1 MLYGVRKHK
10 CFHLAA
16 HAHGLECSPPPTFS
30 GSSFQPAGGVKGD
43 AWRHPLFFE
52 RHEVE
57 YSHFTFLKN
66 IWSNMHTFTILIMHT
81 LPFFTF
87 DWPEITIHID
97 TLDARE
103 HGKSE

>member
-1 MLYGVRKHK
+1 MVLGNTSVFILLPMHMVWNV
-10 CFHLAA
+10 A
-16 HAHGLECSPPPTFS
+16 HHPNSLGPH
-30 GSSFQPAGGVKGD
+30 SSQRVGEKGD

-103 HGKSE
+103 RGKSE